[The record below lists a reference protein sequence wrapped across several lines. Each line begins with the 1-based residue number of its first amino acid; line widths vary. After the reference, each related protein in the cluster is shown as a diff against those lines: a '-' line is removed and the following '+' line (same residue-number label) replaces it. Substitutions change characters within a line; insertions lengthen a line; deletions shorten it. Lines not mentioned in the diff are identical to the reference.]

1 LILRRA
7 GTFFTGVIMKIILAV
22 AMGTVLLFAGCKATE
37 PQKSGFIG
45 DYSKLQQV
53 SENSLVYVNNQK
65 LGQYSKF
72 IVDKVQ
78 TRFPDAN
85 DEEKMNTAAVAN
97 LENRMRGAITSDL
110 EHNGYQVV
118 EQPGPGVARIRL
130 ALTDIKK
137 GKPVFNVI
145 PYSAIIGVGLGGA
158 TAEAEIL
165 DSQTHEQIAA
175 AVESQLGKRFT
186 LSGLS
191 RYGNA
196 ETTIDDWA
204 QRIVMRINYSHGRAE
219 FR

>member
-1 LILRRA
+1 
-7 GTFFTGVIMKIILAV
+7 MKIILAAV
-22 AMGTVLLFAGCKATE
+22 MSAVLLFAGCKATE
-37 PQKSGFIG
+37 PQKSGFIS

-65 LGQYSKF
+65 LAQYSKF
-72 IVDKVQ
+72 IVEPVQ
-78 TRFPDAN
+78 TRYPDPN
-85 DEEKMNTAAVAN
+85 DQGKVSGGAIAN
-97 LENRMRGAITSDL
+97 LEGRMDGALTSDL

-118 EQPGPGVARIRL
+118 AKPGPGVARIRV

-137 GKPVFNVI
+137 GKPVLNVI
-145 PYSAIIGVGLGGA
+145 PYSAIVGVGLGGA

-165 DSQTHEQIAA
+165 DSQTNEQIAA
-175 AVESQLGKRFT
+175 AVESQLGQRFT

-196 ETTIDDWA
+196 EATIDDWS
-204 QRIVMRINYSHGRAE
+204 QKIVQRINYSHGKAE